1 MSEKQVV
8 RLKNQPGWQNS
19 AMFYQI
25 YPMGFCGAPFENDGK
40 PQSRILKMLDWV
52 EHLKKLNTGAVYFSP
67 VFESDTHGYDTRDY
81 KKIDAR
87 LGSNQDFASVCN
99 ALHEAGIRV
108 VLDGVFNH
116 VGRGF
121 WAFQDVL
128 RNRESSPYK
137 DWFHINFG
145 GNSNYNDGLWYE
157 GWEGHFELVKLNLQ
171 NPAVVDHILECVA
184 GWMDQFAIDGLRLD
198 VAYLL
203 DENFLRRLH
212 QFCKGRD
219 PGFFL
224 LGEMIHGDY
233 RRIMNPDMLDSVT
246 NYECYKGLYSSF
258 NDQNMF
264 EIAHSLNRQFGSE
277 NWCLYRGEHLLCFA
291 DNHDVSRIHTI
302 LRDKN
307 HLPGLYAMLYC
318 MPGIPCLYYGSEW
331 GADGDKKDGDPSLR
345 PCFEQP
351 VENELTQFIG
361 RLSAIKLHSK
371 ALSEGSYKNET
382 LLNKQIVIRRECQE
396 ETVLVGVNTDG
407 SGFNINVNYHGPA
420 VDLYTGQE
428 TSLNGCMELPPY
440 GVKLYRLGPSRPED
454 KPSGSEFVVEAAP
467 QPMAKPEP
475 LAPQPAAKPEPPA
488 PQSVANPDPPAPQP
502 VANPEPP
509 VPQPVA
515 KPEPPAPQPVAKP
528 EPPAQPGPSSQ
539 RPEYR
544 AVEDKDRTAAEA
556 LLRERWYTTVMVVHG
571 AEVDMAK
578 AEGCGAFR
586 AGELIGLATYAV
598 YGDLCEILSLDC
610 LEPGLGM
617 GTRLV
622 EQVKAAARARGCR
635 KLVVTTTNDN
645 LSAMGFYQKKGFDLV
660 RVYHNA
666 MELARQV
673 KPEIPDFG
681 ENGIAIR
688 HELEFEMEI

>member
-233 RRIMNPDMLDSVT
+233 RRIMNPEMLDSVT

-361 RLSAIKLHSK
+361 RLSEIKLHSK
-371 ALSEGSYKNET
+371 ALSEGGYKNET

-440 GVKLYRLGPSRPED
+440 GVKLYRLGPARPED
-454 KPSGSEFVVEAAP
+454 KPTGADFVTEAVAAP
-467 QPMAKPEP
+467 ALEELVEQPAPVRGPDPIPTPPAEEARPAPAPERESVQESASIP
-475 LAPQPAAKPEPPA
+475 ELEPAAKREPQTEARPA
-488 PQSVANPDPPAPQP
+488 PSG
-502 VANPEPP
+502 
-509 VPQPVA
+509 
-515 KPEPPAPQPVAKP
+515 KL
-528 EPPAQPGPSSQ
+528 
-539 RPEYR
+539 PEYR
-544 AVEDKDRTAAEA
+544 AIAEGDREDVIAF
-556 LLRERWYTTVMVVHG
+556 LRERWYSTVMVVHG
-571 AEVDMAK
+571 AEVDMAR
-578 AEGCGAFR
+578 ARGCGAFR
-586 AGELIGLATYAV
+586 DGKLIGLATYAV

-610 LEPGLGM
+610 LEPELGM

-622 EQVKAAARARGCR
+622 ERVKAAAKERGCR
-635 KLVVTTTNDN
+635 KLAVTTTNDN
-645 LSAMGFYQKKGFDLV
+645 LSAMGFYQKKGFDMV
-660 RVYHNA
+660 RVYHNSI
-666 MELARQV
+666 ELARQV